1 MFQCNNECYRKGN
14 AFGQL
19 CGPFPAVS
27 LKGPVFSILSCF
39 SKEGRTEAGRNQPW
53 YWIRKRCVVSLV
65 VYGSVSSLHTQYKH
79 WISGHQV
86 KNSSILV
93 PLSIHPLMNHENAIK
108 QILYQSFY
116 SHIIINDCMLIKF
129 YVRTW
134 RTKSWHFAWMSLDHI
149 LAYLAMLIE
158 K

>member
-65 VYGSVSSLHTQYKH
+65 VCGSVSSLHTQYKH
-79 WISGHQV
+79 WISGQSPSEKQFDFSAFIYPPSHEPW
-86 KNSSILV
+86 KCNKTNFISIFL
-93 PLSIHPLMNHENAIK
+93 
-108 QILYQSFY
+108 
-116 SHIIINDCMLIKF
+116 
-129 YVRTW
+129 
-134 RTKSWHFAWMSLDHI
+134 
-149 LAYLAMLIE
+149 
-158 K
+158 